1 MNEDP
6 SHPPTR
12 NQPAL
17 GQAAAG
23 EDRNAAAERSHGWAV
38 AAWEDLAKE
47 VRQLKVSVIAGTLI
61 YEVFY
66 QSV

>member
-6 SHPPTR
+6 SHPPTG

-23 EDRNAAAERSHGWAV
+23 KDRNAAAEGSQGWAV
-38 AAWEDLAKE
+38 AAWEDLAKTVE
-47 VRQLKVSVIAGTLI
+47 RLNVSII
-61 YEVFY
+61 YGGLLDGEMKG
-66 QSV
+66 